1 MILHG
6 TFARDRSVISFE
18 FGSVHVRSVILAS
31 PPVDDWARDVRHRCE
46 RDAAHMSEI
55 DVAREIVTIYDAAVA
70 MRTSRERNLY
80 FARAK

>member
-1 MILHG
+1 
-6 TFARDRSVISFE
+6 
-18 FGSVHVRSVILAS
+18 
-31 PPVDDWARDVRHRCE
+31 
-46 RDAAHMSEI
+46 MSEI